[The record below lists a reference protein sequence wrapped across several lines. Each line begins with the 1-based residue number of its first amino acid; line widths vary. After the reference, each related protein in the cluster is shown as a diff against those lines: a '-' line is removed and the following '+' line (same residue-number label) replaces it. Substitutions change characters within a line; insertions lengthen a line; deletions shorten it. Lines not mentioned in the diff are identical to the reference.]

1 MLKLVSILSSLI
13 VVLSTFAQ
21 TEITPIANGTALP
34 EGNRVMKTTQGDEK
48 TLSECMGEK
57 GLIVIF
63 SSTTCPFV
71 VGGENYPGW
80 EKDYNTLCRLANQNG
95 VQLVLINSNEAKR
108 ETGESMEDMK
118 KRATDYQYLMTYF
131 YDEGHVVADAFGAR
145 TTPHVFFFDASG
157 VLIYSGAI
165 DNTWD
170 SSRKKDEH
178 YLKNAIEIIGAGKKK
193 INPNRTPAKGC
204 SIKRK

>member
-1 MLKLVSILSSLI
+1 MLKVMTFLASIT
-13 VVLSTFAQ
+13 VLFTSIAQ
-21 TEITPIANGTALP
+21 TEITPIENGTQLP
-34 EGNRVMKTTQGDEK
+34 EGNRMLQTTADEET
-48 TLSECMGEK
+48 TLREHLGEK

-80 EKDYNTLCRLANQNG
+80 EKDYNALYTLANQNG
-95 VQLVLINSNEAKR
+95 INLVLVNSNEAKR
-108 ETGESMEDMK
+108 SSGESMEDMK
-118 KRATDYQYLMTYF
+118 NRAKEYGYLMPYL

-145 TTPHVFFFDASG
+145 TTPHVYFFDAAG
-157 VLIYSGAI
+157 VLIYSGSI

-170 SSRKKDEH
+170 SSRKKDDY
-178 YLKNAIEIIGAGKKK
+178 YLKNAIETVAAGKKK
-193 INPNRTPAKGC
+193 VNPDRTAAKGC